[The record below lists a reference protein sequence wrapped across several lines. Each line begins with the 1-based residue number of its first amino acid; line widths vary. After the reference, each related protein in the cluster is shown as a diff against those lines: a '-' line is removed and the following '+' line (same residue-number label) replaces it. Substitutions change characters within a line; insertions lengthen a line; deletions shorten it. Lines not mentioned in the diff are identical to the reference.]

1 MKRGYPHKNPFFG
14 FYKKLENKSKFKR
27 EISMKLDQLKAVFN
41 KEAKNYFNLKRRT
54 FEVDELNKNTLSL
67 ICKYFSNDET
77 FETVHEADLSKGI
90 YFYGKPGTGKTSIF
104 KIIQNISKKYNL
116 KNIWFPITS
125 TSDVVQEFNI
135 DKQKDFVIK
144 KYTRGNYL
152 FDDLGAEEQANN
164 VYVFGKDEIFVR
176 IIEFRY
182 NLFITKGIKTH
193 LTSNLN
199 ISEISK
205 RYGKRVEDRFYEM
218 FNFIE
223 IKGDSRR

>member
-1 MKRGYPHKNPFFG
+1 MKREFLYKNPFLE
-14 FYKKLENKSKFKR
+14 YSKKISNESKFKKK
-27 EISMKLDQLKAVFN
+27 ISMKLDQLKAVFN
-41 KEAKNYFNLKRRT
+41 KEAEHYFNSKRRN
-54 FEVDELNKNTLSL
+54 FEVDEFNKNTLNL
-67 ICKYFSNDET
+67 VCKYFSNDET
-77 FETVHEADLSKGI
+77 FETMHKADLSKGFF
-90 YFYGKPGTGKTSIF
+90 FYGKPGTGKTSIF

-125 TSDVVQEFNI
+125 TSDVVLEFNI

-152 FDDLGAEEQANN
+152 FDDLGAEDQANN
-164 VYVFGKDEIFVR
+164 VYVFGKDEIFIR
-176 IIEFRY
+176 IFEFRY
-182 NLFITKGIKTH
+182 NLFISKGIKTH

-223 IKGDSRR
+223 IKGESRR